1 MKKFFTFL
9 SVLIISLTVY
19 ISFNDL
25 IPSSEKSLDKH
36 DFSVENALDHLGSN
50 FKKTSL
56 HRYSVS

>member
-36 DFSVENALDHLGSN
+36 DFSVENALNHLE
-50 FKKTSL
+50 
-56 HRYSVS
+56 VI